1 MSGNAIGA
9 AKAKATIEKRYGKRF
24 WKKIGSAGGSTSH
37 LINPE
42 TGKAIKG
49 FALSGK
55 AQEAGRLGGTRSRR
69 GKAKKVQ

>member
-1 MSGNAIGA
+1 MSGSKIGA
-9 AKAKATIEKRYGKRF
+9 AKAMATIKKRYGDGFHRN
-24 WKKIGSAGGSTSH
+24 IGHLGGVTSH
-37 LINPE
+37 LINPI